1 MRMLNQHSRR
11 VQDCYRRADDCARR
25 AEVADAPE
33 LRKFWEE
40 QETRWVRIAGYS
52 EFSERIGAFLRT
64 GRPEPKDILQEE
76 ALGLDGLADVFN
88 RVCLAMNIDAQDGPA
103 SRAIAQT
110 LIAASMA
117 GVEDSDALFDLAM
130 RAAAA

>member
-1 MRMLNQHSRR
+1 MRMLKQQSLRA
-11 VQDCYRRADDCARR
+11 QECYRRADECARR
-25 AEVADAPE
+25 AKAADAPE
-33 LRKFWEE
+33 TRKFWEE
-40 QETRWVRIAGYS
+40 QETRWVRVAGYS

-64 GRPEPKDILQEE
+64 GQPPPEDILREE
-76 ALGLDGLADVFN
+76 ALGLEGLADVFN